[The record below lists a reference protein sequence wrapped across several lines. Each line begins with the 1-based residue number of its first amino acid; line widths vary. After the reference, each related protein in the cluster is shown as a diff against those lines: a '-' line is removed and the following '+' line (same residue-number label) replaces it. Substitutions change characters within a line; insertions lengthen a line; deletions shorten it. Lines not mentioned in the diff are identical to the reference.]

1 MNTNTAQLLQLLTSK
16 AANWLTPLLATLI
29 GVAVSKLAA
38 AAPWLDLTAVD
49 AAAIAGAVVAIIV
62 GTINAYTNKN
72 LTQGTATV
80 QALVNKVLPDAK
92 INVDGIAGPNTVSKV
107 AGVVS
112 ELLKK

>member
-16 AANWLTPLLATLI
+16 AANWLTPLLATFI

-49 AAAIAGAVVAIIV
+49 AAALAGAVVAIIV
-62 GTINAYTNKN
+62 GTVNAWTNKN

-80 QALVNKVLPDAK
+80 QALVNKVAPDGK
-92 INVDGIAGPNTVSKV
+92 LSIDGIAGPNTVSKV
-107 AGVVS
+107 AAVVS